1 MNKIHFKT
9 NINCGNCIQKVT
21 PILDEIEGIQQWS
34 VDTADAQKI
43 LTVETNTVAAEE
55 IIAKIYDAGFDIESL

>member
-21 PILDEIEGIQQWS
+21 PILDAIEGIQEWS
-34 VDTADAQKI
+34 VDTSDPQKI
-43 LTVETNTVAAEE
+43 LSVDTNVVTAEE
-55 IIAKIYDAGFDIESL
+55 VITKIYDAGFDIEQL

>member
-21 PILDEIEGIQQWS
+21 PILDEIEGIQEWA
-34 VDTADAQKI
+34 VDTDDAQKI

-55 IIAKIYDAGFDIESL
+55 IITKIYDAGFDIEVV